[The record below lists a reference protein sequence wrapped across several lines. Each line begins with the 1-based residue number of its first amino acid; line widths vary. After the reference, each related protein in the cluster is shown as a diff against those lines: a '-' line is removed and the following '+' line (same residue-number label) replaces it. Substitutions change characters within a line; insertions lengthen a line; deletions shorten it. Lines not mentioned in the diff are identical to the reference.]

1 MMLSP
6 HFTLTEMAT
15 TSTGLPNNPP
25 AWAVEKLRKLCE
37 QLLEPLRA
45 VWNCPIRIDS
55 GYRSEA
61 VNAAVHGSA
70 RSQHR
75 AGQAADIVPVGPNLV
90 DAFSWIATLAP
101 TLPIGQAILYVCDGF
116 IHLSIDEG
124 PAPRRQLLVCVDP
137 SRKARLVPW
146 ATWREDRDHKP
157 APQAMTV

>member
-1 MMLSP
+1 MNLSP
-6 HFTLTEMAT
+6 HFTLLELTV
-15 TSTGLPNNPP
+15 TSTGLENNPP

-37 QLLEPLRA
+37 QLLEPMRT
-45 VWNCPIRIDS
+45 VWDCPIRIDS
-55 GYRSEA
+55 GFRSEA

-75 AGQAADIVPVGPNLV
+75 AGLAADVVPVGLDLV

-124 PAPRRQLLVCVDP
+124 PAPRRQLLVCADP
-137 SRKARLVPW
+137 TRQAKLVPW
-146 ATWREDRDHKP
+146 REWREKNDHTSGP
-157 APQAMTV
+157 GAM